1 MKKII
6 FMGKT
11 GSGKTTL
18 CQKLDDLELRYRKTQ
33 LH

>member
-18 CQKLDDLELRYRKTQ
+18 CSLIPRFYDVTQ
-33 LH
+33 